1 MTKKLLQENG
11 PATLWVQA
19 WYGEGDAAEPCPLDI
34 TDEWTNQLFNY
45 YLLTGFGADQTGHI
59 QAEHPRFSDLNEL
72 LHRFFED
79 GEIGPIHARLTGD
92 WTRFSGQCD
101 ENGIWFTAQW
111 PQFETEGYQ
120 GPAIGFYF
128 SNERGSFLQL
138 NGTEPLVLQGLPMKK
153 PQFSCLFHPDG
164 EGNIRQYLSEPAPS
178 SWSQQLF
185 PFQRQQ
191 DEAFHAKEFFKL
203 CKSFSE
209 EVLVK
214 NQGQDREQ
222 QVEFLSDSLE
232 LTRQTG
238 EVNFE
243 NFRQEV
249 LKEPAVIDAFE
260 DYKQKYAGERQWNPP
275 DQFAVSD
282 AVQNQAKKFIK
293 SVIKLDKN
301 FHIYVHGNKERI
313 EKGFDEERKLHYY
326 RLWFDAEA

>member
-11 PATLWVQA
+11 PSALWVQA
-19 WYGEGDAAEPCPLDI
+19 WYGEGDAAEPCPLDLS
-34 TDEWTNQLFNY
+34 DEWTNQLFNY
-45 YLLTGFGADQTGHI
+45 YLLTGFGADQTGSI
-59 QAEHPRFSDLNEL
+59 QSEHPRFEELKGLLN
-72 LHRFFED
+72 RFFED
-79 GEIGPIHARLTGD
+79 GEMAPIHGKLAGD
-92 WTRFSGQCD
+92 WARFSGQCD
-101 ENGIWFTAQW
+101 ENGVWFTAQW
-111 PQFETEGYQ
+111 THFETDTYQ

-153 PQFSCLFHPDG
+153 PQFSCLFHPDA
-164 EGNIRQYLSEPAPS
+164 EGKIRQYLSEPAPS

-243 NFRQEV
+243 QFRQEV

-260 DYKQKYAGERQWNPP
+260 DYKEKYAGERQWNPP

-313 EKGFDEERKLHYY
+313 EKGFDEDKKLHYY